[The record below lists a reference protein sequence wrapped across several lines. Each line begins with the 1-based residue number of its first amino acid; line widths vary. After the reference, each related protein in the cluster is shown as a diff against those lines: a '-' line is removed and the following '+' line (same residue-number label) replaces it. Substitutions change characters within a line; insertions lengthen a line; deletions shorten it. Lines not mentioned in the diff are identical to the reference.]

1 MRAVEIIAKKR
12 SGQALTEPEIRFLIE
27 GYTRGEIPDYQMS
40 AWTMAVFFQGMTFD
54 ETGWLTRAMIASGDV
69 LHLDGVPGPLV
80 DKHSTGGV
88 GDKVSLVLA
97 PLAAACGLRV
107 PMMSGRALGHTGGT
121 IDKLDSIPGFTT
133 ALTQERIR
141 EGLKT
146 VGYIMTGQS
155 AEVVPADRLLYA
167 LRDVTATVES
177 VPLITASILSKK
189 FAEGA
194 EALIFDVKAGRGA
207 FMDTPE
213 KARAL
218 AVSLVET
225 ARSLGRKA
233 VAVLTDMGQP
243 LGRMTGNFLEV
254 EESVLCLRNQGPA
267 DLMDLTYRQTAWMLV
282 AGGLVS
288 SVAEGEALAKKK
300 LADGSALAK
309 WEQSVAFQGGDVA
322 LLNAQVG
329 VRRARFQGE
338 LKAAGTGWVGGWDAL
353 ECGLAATAL
362 GAGRNRKEDAVLP
375 DVGLEVLAKRGDPVS
390 PGQGVL
396 RVWADSQAKLDET
409 LSRLA
414 TAWTLSASVPAPG
427 PLVLGEVTAL

>member
-1 MRAVEIIAKKR
+1 MRAVEVITKKR
-12 SGQALTEPEIRFLIE
+12 SGQELTEAEIRFLIQ
-27 GYTRGEIPDYQMS
+27 GYTKGEIPDYQMS
-40 AWTMAVFFQGMTFD
+40 AWTMAVFFQGMSFA
-54 ETGWLTRAMIASGDV
+54 ETGYLTRAMIDSGDV

-88 GDKVSLVLA
+88 GDKISLILA

-121 IDKLDSIPGFTT
+121 LDKLDSIPGFTT
-133 ALTQERIR
+133 ALSQERIR
-141 EGLKT
+141 EGLKS

-155 AEVVPADRLLYA
+155 KEVVPADRLLYA

-194 EALIFDVKAGRGA
+194 EALIFDVKSGRGA

-213 KARAL
+213 KAQAL
-218 AVSLVET
+218 ATSLVET

-254 EESVLCLRNQGPA
+254 EESILCLRGQGPS
-267 DLMDLTYRQTAWMLV
+267 DLMELTYRQTAWMLV
-282 AGGLVS
+282 AGGIVKT
-288 SVAEGEALAKKK
+288 VAEGEALARRK
-300 LADGSALAK
+300 LEDGSALKK
-309 WEQSVAFQGGDVA
+309 WEESVAFQGGDVNK
-322 LLNAQVG
+322 LNAQVG
-329 VRRARFQGE
+329 VRRSPFQGE
-338 LKAAGTGWVGGWDAL
+338 LKAPSTGWHGGWDAL

-362 GAGRNRKEDAVLP
+362 GAGRNKKEDAVLP
-375 DVGLEVLAKRGDPVS
+375 EVGLEFLAKKGEKLS
-390 PGQGVL
+390 SGQGVL
-396 RVWADSQAKLDET
+396 RVWADSQAKLTET
-409 LSRLA
+409 LSRLEK
-414 TAWTLSASVPAPG
+414 AWTLLANPPAPE

>member
-1 MRAVEIIAKKR
+1 MRAVEVITKTRA
-12 SGQALTEPEIRFLIE
+12 GQELSEAEIRFLIE
-27 GYTRGEIPDYQMS
+27 GYTKGEIPDYQMS
-40 AWTMAVFFQGMTFD
+40 AWTMAVFFQGMTFN
-54 ETGWLTRAMIASGDV
+54 ETGFLTRAMIDSGDV

-88 GDKVSLVLA
+88 GDKISLILA

-121 IDKLDSIPGFTT
+121 LDKLDSIPGYKT
-133 ALTQERIR
+133 ALSQETIR

-146 VGYIMTGQS
+146 IGFIMTGQS
-155 AEVVPADRLLYA
+155 KEVVPADRLLYA

-194 EALIFDVKAGRGA
+194 EALIFDVKSGRGA

-213 KARAL
+213 KAQAL
-218 AVSLVET
+218 ATSLVET

-254 EESVLCLRNQGPA
+254 EESILCLRNQGPD
-267 DLMDLTYRQTAWMLV
+267 DLMALTYRQVAWMLV
-282 AGGLVS
+282 AGGLVKT
-288 SVAEGEALAKKK
+288 VAEGESLARQK
-300 LADGSALAK
+300 LEDGSALKK
-309 WEQSVAFQGGDVA
+309 WEQHVVFQGGDLA
-322 LLNAQVG
+322 KLNAQIG
-329 VRRARFQGE
+329 VRRSPFSGE
-338 LKAAGTGWVGGWDAL
+338 LRSTGSGWHGGWDAL

-362 GAGRNRKEDAVLP
+362 GAGRNKKEDAVLP
-375 DVGLEVLAKRGDPVS
+375 EVGLEFLAKKGEKLVV
-390 PGQGVL
+390 GQNVL
-396 RVWADSQAKLDET
+396 KVWSDSQAKLDET
-409 LSRLA
+409 LLRLQK
-414 TAWTLSASVPAPG
+414 AWTLSATPPSPE

>member
-1 MRAVEIIAKKR
+1 VRAVEVITKKR
-12 SGQALTEPEIRFLIE
+12 SGLELSEAEIRFLIE
-27 GYTRGEIPDYQMS
+27 GYTQGKIPDYQMA
-40 AWTMAVFFQGMTFD
+40 AWAMAVFFQGMTFP
-54 ETGWLTRAMIASGDV
+54 ETGLLTRAMIASGDV
-69 LHLDGVPGPLV
+69 LHLEGIPGPLV

-88 GDKVSLVLA
+88 GDKVSLILA

-121 IDKLDSIPGFTT
+121 LDKLDSIPGFTT
-133 ALTQERIR
+133 ALSQDRIR
-141 EGLKT
+141 EGLTT

-167 LRDVTATVES
+167 LRDVTGTVES

-194 EALIFDVKAGRGA
+194 EGLVFDVKAGRGA

-213 KARAL
+213 KAHAL

-254 EESVLCLRNQGPA
+254 EESVLCLRNQGPS
-267 DLMDLTYRQTAWMLV
+267 DLMALTYRQVAWMLV
-282 AGGLVS
+282 AGGLVKT
-288 SVAEGEALAKKK
+288 VTEGEALARRK
-300 LADGSALAK
+300 LEDGSALAK
-309 WEQSVAFQGGDVA
+309 WEQSVAFQGGDVKR
-322 LLNAQVG
+322 LNAQIG
-329 VRRARFQGE
+329 VRRSPQHGE
-338 LKAAGTGWVGGWDAL
+338 LLAPSAGWHGGWDAL

-375 DVGLEVLAKRGDPVS
+375 DVGLEFLAKRGDRVEK
-390 PGQGVL
+390 GAGVL

-409 LSRLA
+409 LSRLQR
-414 TAWTLSASVPAPG
+414 AWTLVSVEPAQE
-427 PLVLGEVTAL
+427 PLVLGEITAL